1 MRCLALLGFFAWGFG
16 SLAGPNGGASPPPCP
31 ASCSCDG
38 DGGVDC
44 SGRGLTAVPEG
55 LSAFTHLLPV
65 AMAASLLFEMGEGIK
80 FAVINQHGLSA
91 EKMWYRSIKQ
101 GEKENFEFNQH

>member
-1 MRCLALLGFFAWGFG
+1 MRCVALLGFFVWGFA
-16 SLAGPNGGASPPPCP
+16 SSVGPSGGAALPPCP

-55 LSAFTHLLPV
+55 LSAFTH
-65 AMAASLLFEMGEGIK
+65 SLD
-80 FAVINQHGLSA
+80 GLIVKGYN
-91 EKMWYRSIKQ
+91 EV
-101 GEKENFEFNQH
+101 